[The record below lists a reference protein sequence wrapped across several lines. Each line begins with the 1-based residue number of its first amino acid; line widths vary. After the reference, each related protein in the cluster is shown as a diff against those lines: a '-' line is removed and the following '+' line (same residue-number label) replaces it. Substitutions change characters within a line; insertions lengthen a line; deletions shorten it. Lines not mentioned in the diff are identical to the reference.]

1 MPPTPGA
8 GLSYIRAN
16 ASYLH
21 RAAQATLPQL
31 QLDYPQACEIEMA
44 GIMELDS
51 VNLRKMNT
59 MLKANGCPKW
69 LSISPSG
76 QKNQGA
82 LDPRDPL
89 RGHPRHPDGAGSA
102 RLHCPMMM
110 GIGETMVG
118 RGTRRR
124 KRFPQVPELNQC
136 LQQRERETSTWSNR
150 FGCAILQR
158 STCITS
164 PSTQRSILIVQSH
177 SSAA

>member
-8 GLSYIRAN
+8 ALSYIRAN

-21 RAAQATLPQL
+21 RAAQATLPQS

-44 GIMELDS
+44 GFVELDS

-59 MLKANGCPKW
+59 MLKANACPKW
-69 LSISPSG
+69 LSISPSR
-76 QKNQGA
+76 QKNQGHS
-82 LDPRDPL
+82 RQ
-89 RGHPRHPDGAGSA
+89 PDGAGSA
-102 RLHCPMMM
+102 RLHCPMTM
-110 GIGETMVG
+110 GTGETMVG
-118 RGTRRR
+118 RGTRWQ

-136 LQQRERETSTWSNR
+136 LQQRQRETPTWSNR

-164 PSTQRSILIVQSH
+164 PSTQRSSLIGQSH